1 MTEHDAARAL
11 ETIRT
16 LMERG
21 TRYRHLSG
29 RAAIAAGLFAL
40 AGSALLAF
48 SPNGV
53 DPTRAFLPVWAGVF
67 VLALLA
73 NVVFTARM
81 ARERGEAVW
90 SRQAQT
96 VVLAILPNFLA
107 AVVVTVWL
115 TREGRAEWIPSAWMI
130 HYGCGALATSFFAPR
145 GIGALGVAFLAA
157 GTASLFVPPSWGTA
171 WLAVTFGGFHLVYGA
186 LSVTWE
192 RREAAGPKGVPL
204 SLAETRVGA
213 MEE

>member
-40 AGSALLAF
+40 AGSAILAF
-48 SPNGV
+48 PPAGL
-53 DPTRAFLPVWAGVF
+53 DPSRVFLPVWGGVF
-67 VLALLA
+67 VLALSA

-81 ARERGEAVW
+81 ARERGEPVW
-90 SRQAQT
+90 SRQALT
-96 VVLAILPNFLA
+96 VVLALLPNFA
-107 AVVVTVWL
+107 AALVVTAWL
-115 TREGRAEWIPSAWMI
+115 VREGRMEWIPSAWMI

-157 GTASLFVPPSWGTA
+157 GAASLFLPPSWGTA
-171 WLAVTFGGFHLVYGA
+171 GLAATFGGFHLAYGA
-186 LSVTWE
+186 LSVAWE
-192 RREAAGPKGVPL
+192 RREAISPPF
-204 SLAETRVGA
+204 AEARVGA
-213 MEE
+213 VEE